1 MPNQSK
7 DTIIAAVMEQL
18 ISQGPEAMS
27 EVFTA
32 LMNMAMRIE
41 REQFLGADHYE
52 RVSERRGYANGTKP
66 KSVDT
71 QAGTLTLDVPK
82 TAGTDEPYY
91 PQALERG
98 RRSCRAVMLAVAEM
112 YVNGVST
119 RDAEKVMAQFGLHS
133 LSSSPLLTVC
143 KQTAAR
149 QRDQPGREAARR

>member
-1 MPNQSK
+1 MRDQSK

-18 ISQGPEAMS
+18 ISEGPQAMA
-27 EVFTA
+27 EVITA
-32 LMNMAMRIE
+32 LMNMAMRME
-41 REQFLGADHYE
+41 REEFLGAGHYE
-52 RVSERRGYANGTKP
+52 RSPERRGYANGTKS
-66 KSVDT
+66 KRVDT
-71 QAGTLTLDVPK
+71 QAGTLTLDIPK
-82 TAGTDEPYY
+82 TAGTEEPYF

-119 RDAEKVMAQFGLHS
+119 RDAEKIMAQFGLHS

-149 QRDQPGREAARR
+149 QRDQPCCEAAR